1 MDCTVVVVDGHTEV
15 WVLGTAEMVAETD
28 EVALLPNIVAVVAHT
43 AVHTAAHT
51 GGAAAGA
58 GAGAGA
64 AVDGAVVDTAESGD
78 VVVVGAGNVVEREA
92 DTGAVVVLNRIGVVV
107 VGHVHTSWEVE
118 PDSAHHD
125 HRYRHKSLVVVGH
138 LVAAAVLPADTDLFQ
153 DNLSA
158 FVDSDE

>member
-43 AVHTAAHT
+43 AAHTAA
-51 GGAAAGA
+51 GAAAAVG
-58 GAGAGA
+58 
-64 AVDGAVVDTAESGD
+64 AVDGAVVDTAESED
-78 VVVVGAGNVVEREA
+78 VVVGAGNVVEREA
-92 DTGAVVVLNRIGVVV
+92 DTGTVVLNRIGVVV
-107 VGHVHTSWEVE
+107 VGHVHRSWEVE

-125 HRYRHKSLVVVGH
+125 HRYRRKPLVVVGH